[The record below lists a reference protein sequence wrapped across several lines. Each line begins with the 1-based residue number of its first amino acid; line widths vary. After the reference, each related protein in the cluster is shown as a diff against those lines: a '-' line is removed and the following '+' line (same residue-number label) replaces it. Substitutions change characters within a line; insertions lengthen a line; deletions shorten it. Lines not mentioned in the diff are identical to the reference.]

1 MHKPRK
7 FVDIVIPFNNEYR
20 NLQIL
25 LPKILKVIKKIKFLK
40 FRLVFVDDGSVDGG
54 YIIIGKFKKKYK
66 HIFLLKN
73 KKNFGQTHCYVNYF
87 KRFKMDYFI
96 RMDADNQDN
105 PKYLLQISKFISE
118 DYDLILTERKLRKH
132 SLYMIILTFL
142 YNKLIAILVK
152 KRLKN
157 YSSSMACF
165 RKKFLPKRN
174 LKYNDH
180 RYLPIIS
187 IENGA
192 KKIKTFNVVHEKRK
206 FGFTKYG
213 MIKKVFFALPE
224 FIYFFYRLKIGCFK
238 I

>member
-54 YIIIGKFKKKYK
+54 HIIIGKFKKQYK

-118 DYDLILTERKLRKH
+118 DYDLILSLSTEH
-132 SLYMIILTFL
+132 GLTE
-142 YNKLIAILVK
+142 NVK
-152 KRLKN
+152 KLLFLDEFNFEKNAETPFLKAIYN
-157 YSSSMACF
+157 EYTDIIRIFLLHRNKETNDYLKSNKYA
-165 RKKFLPKRN
+165 RKKVDFIL
-174 LKYNDH
+174 LKY
-180 RYLPIIS
+180 S
-187 IENGA
+187 IES
-192 KKIKTFNVVHEKRK
+192 F
-206 FGFTKYG
+206 
-213 MIKKVFFALPE
+213 
-224 FIYFFYRLKIGCFK
+224 
-238 I
+238 